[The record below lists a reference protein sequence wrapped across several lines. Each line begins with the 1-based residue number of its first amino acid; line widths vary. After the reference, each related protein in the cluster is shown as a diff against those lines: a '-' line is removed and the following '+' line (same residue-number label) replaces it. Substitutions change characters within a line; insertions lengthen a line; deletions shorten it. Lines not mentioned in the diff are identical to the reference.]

1 MQRAGPFAAYHAVHA
16 RRGILR
22 GLPALRCEHAHD
34 DAGFGGRPDDVEDSL
49 LCPPWPGAPCCP
61 FSPGQPWFNRSV
73 ACAWQAEHNVL
84 IEGGRRDEAR
94 RLLDPALSEVYPA
107 TSARRA
113 ALACSRHAAAVQAAS
128 LLPRC
133 ATQHRKDSSR
143 RRRCAGTRSFQRR
156 SMTRPWL
163 SSAPSAGPY
172 RCSFVCLVV
181 VRVCAREN
189 VLWPEDSCVVTFVSL
204 RSSVPLLRLLW
215 EGYDPGRT
223 PRRGGASFAIPTFKK
238 PVRFCATRAR
248 RSPRSRTC
256 LQKTVAFSIGLL
268 CPTVGNSRRA

>member
-1 MQRAGPFAAYHAVHA
+1 MTVRLKSNSTVPDPPRPRFSHRFSSADEIRANRKRVVCVVCAFCQLSQGLGVAHHAVHA

-22 GLPALRCEHAHD
+22 GVPALRREHAHG
-34 DAGFGGRPDDVEDSL
+34 DAGGGGRPDDVEDSL

-94 RLLDPALSEVYPA
+94 RLLDPPLSEVHPA

-133 ATQHRKDSSR
+133 ETQHRKDSSR

-172 RCSFVCLVV
+172 RCSFVCLCC
-181 VRVCAREN
+181 RPCLCTRE
-189 VLWPEDSCVVTFVSL
+189 
-204 RSSVPLLRLLW
+204 
-215 EGYDPGRT
+215 
-223 PRRGGASFAIPTFKK
+223 
-238 PVRFCATRAR
+238 RA
-248 RSPRSRTC
+248 
-256 LQKTVAFSIGLL
+256 LA
-268 CPTVGNSRRA
+268 